1 MAEQTFKSPG
11 FFERE
16 IEVIKRPIVKNDSVP
31 VGLVG
36 PSVRGPAFVPTTVYS
51 REEFIRI
58 FGAPSRRLLSGH
70 AAAEF
75 FRNDGKALTF
85 CRTLGSG
92 VFNSSTDKSA
102 GAGFKL
108 THTYDTP
115 GNDTTPALGAVRF
128 IAAEHTVTNAEFL
141 SLGMFSDNDSHT
153 LNADQ
158 TNPAAAM
165 TEGKVQLVR
174 AMIFTHKDY
183 AITVGPANN
192 SNDHVDASDSKFVIR
207 FKLTGEIAAGEGIS
221 YTVSLD
227 PEASDYIAN
236 VLNTDPLSFDDKKH
250 MLYAHFPVDAAVASV
265 DSGRVAVL
273 QGDST
278 YAPKFGNFSSRFVA
292 PKTPKFISQPFG
304 KKEYDLFHFESLDD
318 GAYANENYK
327 ISISN
332 LNASTDPTNDFGT
345 FTVTIRDLKD
355 TDESPIVYES
365 FTQCS
370 LDPNAT
376 NFIARVIGDQKVFY
390 NLDTTNLDERRLF
403 REGSFRNVSTRVRV
417 VMSDDVLKG
426 EVPST
431 ALPFGYRGVP
441 ALLLN
446 SDGTDSTGGNT
457 LFTKGRSVGSQDLD
471 HSVLPPLPYRF
482 KITKGD
488 IRDGTSYNQTF
499 TGEASA
505 LEAVSFDL
513 HWGLMPT
520 RVKEI
525 NNPNSGTVFNELLTN
540 YTKFLGA
547 DVDVVKTGAIADSHN
562 NNKFSLAKVALSKY
576 HLSDVKGTISD
587 VFKDAIYARSA
598 DVGTSKYDSSLH
610 YIDMSAASIDP
621 LTDDNQSAGAIAANA
636 VTIGQQYIVTN
647 IGDGTAR
654 LTSIGAGSSPAVGD
668 IFIATSVS
676 SSGGTERVKEYREK
690 RASLAKLLSEDVVKF
705 NKYSLVAKF
714 TAPFY
719 GGFDGLNILDS
730 DSYFMTDKAAST
742 ETGGKATSSGFTSG
756 LAGTSNAVMQGSED
770 ANNVIASFKNAIRLM
785 TDDLVV
791 NHNVL
796 VVPNVRDPFV
806 TDFAKRRV
814 EEYGKALYVMDLQ
827 QFDSAST
834 RIFVNERGI
843 ASGRADVDTTSSK
856 FDTRE
861 VNSSYVASYFPD
873 VMVQDSGDDDT
884 AAETSRRSIR
894 VPSSIVALG
903 ALAKTDDVSQ
913 PWFAPAGFTR
923 GALNTITSLDVRLN
937 AEDRD
942 TLYEARINPIANF
955 PNKQFVIFGQ
965 KTSQLARTA
974 LDRVNVR
981 RLVLEVKRRIEIIAQ
996 GLLFEQNN
1004 KATRDNF
1011 ISNSSRELATIQIGQ
1026 GIEDFRVIMDETN
1039 NSDEDVDNNRLNGKI
1054 IIVPTRAIEFIA
1066 IDFVITNAGVEFP

>member
-108 THTYDTP
+108 THTYDTE
-115 GNDTTPALGAVRF
+115 GDHDTPALGAVRF
-128 IAAEHTVTNAEFL
+128 IAAQHTVSNPEFL
-141 SLGMFSDNDSHT
+141 SLGVFNDNDSHT
-153 LNADQ
+153 TTANLSGGVLDSDSSNDS
-158 TNPAAAM
+158 TNPL
-165 TEGKVQLVR
+165 EGIDAGVGTADFIVELVR

-183 AITVGPANN
+183 TITVTANG
-192 SNDHVDASDSKFVIR
+192 SGNDHVVASSSKFTIY
-207 FKLTGEIAAGEGIS
+207 LIETGTIGSNATIS

-265 DSGRVAVL
+265 GSGSVAVL
-273 QGDST
+273 QGDTT

-376 NFIARVIGDQKVFY
+376 NFIARVIGDQKVYY
-390 NLDTTNLDERRLF
+390 NLDTTNLDERRLV

-426 EVPST
+426 EVPDT

-446 SDGTDSTGGNT
+446 SDGTDSRGGNT
-457 LFTKGRSVGSQDLD
+457 LFTKGRNVSTPHLD

-488 IRDGTSYNQTF
+488 IRDGSSYNQTF

-520 RVKEI
+520 RVKDI
-525 NNPNSGTVFNELLTN
+525 NNPNSGTVFNELLSN

-547 DVDVVKTGAIADSHN
+547 DGDVVKTGAIADSHN
-562 NNKFSLAKVALSKY
+562 NNKFSLAKVALNKAS
-576 HLSDVKGTISD
+576 LSDITGTIND
-587 VFKDAIYARSA
+587 IFKNAVYIRNA
-598 DVGTSKYDSSLH
+598 DVDKSTIYDSSKH
-610 YIDMSAASIDP
+610 
-621 LTDDNQSAGAIAANA
+621 
-636 VTIGQQYIVTN
+636 TIKM
-647 IGDGTAR
+647 A
-654 LTSIGAGSSPAVGD
+654 AGSDNLSAELE
-668 IFIATSVS
+668 SV
-676 SSGGTERVKEYREK
+676 T
-690 RASLAKLLSEDVVKF
+690 LTKLLSEDVVKF

-756 LAGTSNAVMQGSED
+756 LAGTTNAVMQGSED
-770 ANNVIASFKNAIRLM
+770 ANNVIASYKNAIRLM

-884 AAETSRRSIR
+884 AAENSRRSIR

-903 ALAKTDDVSQ
+903 ALAKTDEVSQ

-923 GALNTITSLDVRLN
+923 GALSTITSLDVRLN